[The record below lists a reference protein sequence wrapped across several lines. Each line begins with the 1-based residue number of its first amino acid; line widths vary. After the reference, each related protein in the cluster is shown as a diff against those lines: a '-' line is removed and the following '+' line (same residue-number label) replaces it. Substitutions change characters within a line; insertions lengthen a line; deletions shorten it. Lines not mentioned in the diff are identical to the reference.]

1 MEATFTAKDALED
14 GGFVEVVTDVEV
26 SAEPEPMPEPASQGG
41 PLTMQELTE
50 RAMKPVGRNAPTV
63 INGAPY
69 YTVTQFA
76 RIANTWPSVI
86 SRMLK
91 KDEYKGCVRVAGRP
105 FVPESYVQEYMQK
118 RLRTWE
124 GA

>member
-1 MEATFTAKDALED
+1 MDAIFASRDVLEEGVFD
-14 GGFVEVVTDVEV
+14 AADKLVEV
-26 SAEPEPMPEPASQGG
+26 SAEPEPAEPKTEG

-91 KDEYKGCVRVAGRP
+91 KDEYKDCVRVAGRP
-105 FVPESYVQEYMQK
+105 FVPESYVHAYMQK
-118 RLRTWE
+118 RLKTWE
-124 GA
+124 EA